1 MRKIISLK
9 PNLNKLKSNQVENKI
24 SNPWTSIGTI
34 LGQTSIDDY
43 SFHLKKFKAKKGD
56 IVAAEAKQPTGD
68 GRVIDVI
75 VWGRIMEIIS
85 CNEFLPNEAA
95 KELTEGN
102 INIQDTILPL
112 TKNDAICT
120 VKNLGYTTN
129 DPNKKLS
136 LMPLNYPVYPGGAV
150 KYPASDD
157 LESLLNTD
165 MKGRN
170 PIFIGNLVARRDV
183 DVQVSADNMVSRH
196 VLVIGMTGSGKSV
209 WVRRAVRELM
219 VKQYPILII
228 DPHGDNLGIVQKAKK
243 LFPDHKIKLF
253 YPKISASENN
263 KEVIYTLIERLG
275 NKLTEPQYDFLNWV
289 LTKTDYETGT
299 SLIQYISILIQKSN
313 KAAENK
319 RNKSTKSSDG
329 PGNTGASTMGVVSRS
344 LRKVYAKLNEMEQS
358 NTSNRN
364 KYPHLKFEELP
375 DPYSQPEKIIQKSQV
390 SILYLKGYESLP
402 SSTIV
407 SILLE
412 SLFNH
417 RSAGNRTIPPF
428 FTVLEEAQNFI
439 PSKSEGQDGYPSV
452 STIKKI
458 ATEGRKFGTGLMLVS
473 QRPYR
478 LDETVCAQMNS
489 YIILRLKN
497 ERDQRFVKNTME
509 NWDNEEAKQL
519 PNFANGQGIV
529 SGQITNLP
537 LTVQIKFDDDLTNE
551 DIGDENFIADVQN
564 WKETPENKKKKEFS
578 KDFDEVFDAD
588 KRKPH

>member
-1 MRKIISLK
+1 MRKVINLK
-9 PNLNKLKSNQVENKI
+9 PNFNKTNLNIKIRKI
-24 SNPWTSIGTI
+24 SDPWTNIGTI
-34 LGQTSIDDY
+34 LGQTTINDY
-43 SFHLKKFKAKKGD
+43 SFYLKKFKAKKGD
-56 IVAAEAKQPTGD
+56 IVAAEAKLPTGE
-68 GRVIDVI
+68 GKVIDVI

-85 CNEFLPNEAA
+85 TNDFLPNEAS
-95 KELTEGN
+95 KELSEGN

-112 TKNDAICT
+112 TKNDAVCS
-120 VKNLGYTTN
+120 VKNLGYTKN
-129 DPNKKLS
+129 IFGKKLS
-136 LMPLNYPVYPGGAV
+136 LIPLNYPVAPGGAV
-150 KYPASDD
+150 KYPASKD
-157 LESLLNTD
+157 LESLLNSD
-165 MKGRN
+165 MNGKN
-170 PIFIGNLVARRDV
+170 PIFIGNLVARKDV
-183 DVQVSADNMVSRH
+183 DVHVSADNMVSRH

-219 VKQYPILII
+219 AKQYPILII

-253 YPKISASENN
+253 YPKISAPKNN
-263 KEVIYTLIERLG
+263 KEVIFTLIEKLG
-275 NKLTEPQYDFLNWV
+275 NKLTEPQYEFLNWL
-289 LTKTDYETGT
+289 LTNIEYESGT
-299 SLIQYISILIQKSN
+299 SLIHYIATLVQRSN
-313 KAAENK
+313 AAAENR
-319 RNKSTKSSDG
+319 RNKTGKGLNGAS
-329 PGNTGASTMGVVSRS
+329 NTGATTMGVVSRS
-344 LRKVYAKLNEMEQS
+344 LRKVQRKLQEM
-358 NTSNRN
+358 
-364 KYPHLKFEELP
+364 EELP

-407 SILLE
+407 SILLDT
-412 SLFNH
+412 LFNH
-417 RSAGNRTIPPF
+417 RSVGGKIIPPF

-439 PSKSEGQDGYPSV
+439 PSRSEGQEGYPSV

-458 ATEGRKFGTGLMLVS
+458 ATEGRKFGAGLMLVS

-529 SGQITNLP
+529 SGQITNIP

-551 DIGDENFIADVQN
+551 DIGDENFISDVQN
-564 WKETPENKKKKEFS
+564 WKESSTSKKKKEFS
-578 KDFDEVFDAD
+578 KNFDKVFEAD
-588 KRKPH
+588 QRR

>member
-9 PNLNKLKSNQVENKI
+9 PNLNKLKSNLVENKI
-24 SNPWTSIGTI
+24 SDPWTSIGTI

-102 INIQDTILPL
+102 IDIQDTILPL

-129 DPNKKLS
+129 DPSKKLS

-150 KYPASDD
+150 KYPASKD

-170 PIFIGNLVARRDV
+170 PIFIGNLVARKDV

-219 VKQYPILII
+219 TKQYPILII

-564 WKETPENKKKKEFS
+564 WKETPENKKKREFS
-578 KDFDEVFDAD
+578 KDFDEVFDVD

>member
-1 MRKIISLK
+1 MRKII
-9 PNLNKLKSNQVENKI
+9 NLNTNLKNSIGGISIRKI
-24 SNPWTSIGTI
+24 SDPLASIGTI

-68 GRVIDVI
+68 GRVVEVI

-85 CNEFLPNEAA
+85 SNEFLPNEAA

-102 INIQDTILPL
+102 ISIQDTILPL

-129 DPNKKLS
+129 DPGQKLS

-150 KYPASDD
+150 KYPASKD

-165 MKGRN
+165 MKGKN

-228 DPHGDNLGIVQKAKK
+228 DPHGDNLGIVQKATK
-243 LFPDHKIKLF
+243 LFPNHKIKLF

-289 LTKTDYETGT
+289 LTKTDYEPGT

-313 KAAENK
+313 AAAENK

-344 LRKVYAKLNEMEQS
+344 LRKVYSKLKEMEQS
-358 NTSNRN
+358 NISNRN

-537 LTVQIKFDDDLTNE
+537 LTVQIKFDDDLTND
-551 DIGDENFIADVQN
+551 DIGDENFISDVQN
-564 WKETPENKKKKEFS
+564 WKESSENKKKRELS
-578 KDFDEVFDAD
+578 KDFDEVFDVD

>member
-1 MRKIISLK
+1 MRKVINLK
-9 PNLNKLKSNQVENKI
+9 PNFNKTNLNIKIRKI
-24 SNPWTSIGTI
+24 SDPWTNIGTI
-34 LGQTSIDDY
+34 LGQTTINDY
-43 SFHLKKFKAKKGD
+43 SFYLKKFKAKKGD
-56 IVAAEAKQPTGD
+56 IVAAEAKLPTGE
-68 GRVIDVI
+68 GKVIDVI

-85 CNEFLPNEAA
+85 TNDFLPNEAS
-95 KELTEGN
+95 KELSEGN

-112 TKNDAICT
+112 TKNDAVCS
-120 VKNLGYTTN
+120 VKNLGYTKN
-129 DPNKKLS
+129 IIGKKLS
-136 LMPLNYPVYPGGAV
+136 LIPLNYPVAPGGAV
-150 KYPASDD
+150 KYPASKD
-157 LESLLNTD
+157 LESLLNSD
-165 MKGRN
+165 MNGKN
-170 PIFIGNLVARRDV
+170 PIFIGNLVARKDV
-183 DVQVSADNMVSRH
+183 DVHVSADNMVSRH

-219 VKQYPILII
+219 QKQYPILII

-253 YPKISASENN
+253 YPKISAPKNN
-263 KEVIYTLIERLG
+263 KEVIFTLIEKLG
-275 NKLTEPQYDFLNWV
+275 NKLTEPQYEFLNWL
-289 LTKTDYETGT
+289 LTNIEYESGT
-299 SLIQYISILIQKSN
+299 SLIHYIATLVQRSN
-313 KAAENK
+313 AAAENR
-319 RNKSTKSSDG
+319 RNKTGKGLNGAS
-329 PGNTGASTMGVVSRS
+329 NTGATTMGVVSRS
-344 LRKVYAKLNEMEQS
+344 LRKVQRKLQEMEQS
-358 NTSNRN
+358 NISNRN
-364 KYPHLKFEELP
+364 KFPHLKFEELP

-407 SILLE
+407 SILLDT
-412 SLFNH
+412 LFNH
-417 RSAGNRTIPPF
+417 RSVGGKIIPPF

-439 PSKSEGQDGYPSV
+439 PSRSEGQEGYPSV

-458 ATEGRKFGTGLMLVS
+458 ATEGRKFGAGLMLVS

-529 SGQITNLP
+529 SGQITNIP

-551 DIGDENFIADVQN
+551 DIGDENFISDVQN
-564 WKETPENKKKKEFS
+564 WKESSTSKKKKEFS
-578 KDFDEVFDAD
+578 KNFDKVFEAD
-588 KRKPH
+588 QRR

>member
-1 MRKIISLK
+1 MRKVINLK
-9 PNLNKLKSNQVENKI
+9 PNFNKTNLNIKIRKI
-24 SNPWTSIGTI
+24 SDPWTNIGTI
-34 LGQTSIDDY
+34 LGQTTINDY
-43 SFHLKKFKAKKGD
+43 SFYLKKFKAKKGD
-56 IVAAEAKQPTGD
+56 IVAAEAKLPTGE
-68 GRVIDVI
+68 GKVIDVI

-85 CNEFLPNEAA
+85 TNDFLPNEAS
-95 KELTEGN
+95 KELSEGN

-112 TKNDAICT
+112 TKNDAVCS
-120 VKNLGYTTN
+120 VKNLGYTKN
-129 DPNKKLS
+129 IFGKKLS
-136 LMPLNYPVYPGGAV
+136 LIPLNYPVAPGGAV
-150 KYPASDD
+150 KYPASKD
-157 LESLLNTD
+157 LESLLNSD
-165 MKGRN
+165 MNGKN
-170 PIFIGNLVARRDV
+170 PIFIGNLVARKDV
-183 DVQVSADNMVSRH
+183 DVHVSADNMVSRH

-219 VKQYPILII
+219 QKQYPILII

-253 YPKISASENN
+253 YPKISAPKNN
-263 KEVIYTLIERLG
+263 KEVIFTLIEKLG
-275 NKLTEPQYDFLNWV
+275 NKLTEPQYEFLNWL
-289 LTKTDYETGT
+289 LTNIEYESGT
-299 SLIQYISILIQKSN
+299 SLIHYIATLVQRSN
-313 KAAENK
+313 AAAENR
-319 RNKSTKSSDG
+319 RNKTGKGLNGAS
-329 PGNTGASTMGVVSRS
+329 NTGATTMGVVSRS
-344 LRKVYAKLNEMEQS
+344 LRKVQRKLQEMEQS
-358 NTSNRN
+358 NISNRN
-364 KYPHLKFEELP
+364 KFPHLKFEELP

-407 SILLE
+407 SILLDT
-412 SLFNH
+412 LFNH
-417 RSAGNRTIPPF
+417 RSVGGKIIPPF

-439 PSKSEGQDGYPSV
+439 PSRSEGQEGYPSV

-458 ATEGRKFGTGLMLVS
+458 ATEGRKFGAGLMLVS

-529 SGQITNLP
+529 SGQITNIP

-551 DIGDENFIADVQN
+551 DIGDENFISDVQN
-564 WKETPENKKKKEFS
+564 WKESSTSKKKKEFS
-578 KDFDEVFDAD
+578 KNFDKVFEAD
-588 KRKPH
+588 QRR

>member
-150 KYPASDD
+150 KYPASKD

-253 YPKISASENN
+253 YPKISAS
-263 KEVIYTLIERLG
+263 
-275 NKLTEPQYDFLNWV
+275 
-289 LTKTDYETGT
+289 
-299 SLIQYISILIQKSN
+299 
-313 KAAENK
+313 
-319 RNKSTKSSDG
+319 
-329 PGNTGASTMGVVSRS
+329 
-344 LRKVYAKLNEMEQS
+344 
-358 NTSNRN
+358 
-364 KYPHLKFEELP
+364 
-375 DPYSQPEKIIQKSQV
+375 
-390 SILYLKGYESLP
+390 
-402 SSTIV
+402 
-407 SILLE
+407 
-412 SLFNH
+412 
-417 RSAGNRTIPPF
+417 
-428 FTVLEEAQNFI
+428 
-439 PSKSEGQDGYPSV
+439 
-452 STIKKI
+452 
-458 ATEGRKFGTGLMLVS
+458 
-473 QRPYR
+473 
-478 LDETVCAQMNS
+478 
-489 YIILRLKN
+489 
-497 ERDQRFVKNTME
+497 
-509 NWDNEEAKQL
+509 
-519 PNFANGQGIV
+519 
-529 SGQITNLP
+529 
-537 LTVQIKFDDDLTNE
+537 
-551 DIGDENFIADVQN
+551 
-564 WKETPENKKKKEFS
+564 
-578 KDFDEVFDAD
+578 
-588 KRKPH
+588 